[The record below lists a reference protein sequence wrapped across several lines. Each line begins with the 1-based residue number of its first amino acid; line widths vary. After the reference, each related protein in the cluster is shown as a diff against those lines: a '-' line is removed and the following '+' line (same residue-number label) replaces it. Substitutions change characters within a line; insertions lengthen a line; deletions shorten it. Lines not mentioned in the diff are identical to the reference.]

1 MKSNKSFSLQN
12 VNKPS
17 NKKLKLIADYLL
29 YVFLPAIN
37 TFFIAVQPINE
48 KFSLWGIA
56 ISNLLIT
63 LFKGLTKL
71 TINKDYGK
79 EDNI

>member
-1 MKSNKSFSLQN
+1 MNLSVKNI
-12 VNKPS
+12 NKPS

-29 YVFLPAIN
+29 FTFLPAIN
-37 TFFIAVQPINE
+37 IFFVTLQPVSE

-71 TINKDYGK
+71 TAEEYDNK
-79 EDNI
+79 NI

>member
-1 MKSNKSFSLQN
+1 MKTHKSFSVQN
-12 VNKPS
+12 INKPS
-17 NKKLKLIADYLL
+17 NKKLKLISNYLL

-37 TFFIAVQPINE
+37 TFFITIQPVSE

-56 ISNLLIT
+56 ISNLLIA

-71 TINKDYGK
+71 TIDENYGK
-79 EDNI
+79 ENNI